1 MADNSTALID
11 ARRIFKVVRQKAYS
25 ATLATLEKAA
35 QDMLARFAQERKFFS
50 ITGNALT
57 SFSVGIYYKGSI
69 VSIFNL
75 GATAEQPTRVT
86 LRKGEIYDKEE
97 YYDGPITE
105 DEETGQRVIYRGKYG
120 KGGQWGPSI
129 GPWYLRRQHFPKRQT
144 WKMVVVLPV
153 SYAGYND
160 KITRTMQR
168 IMMEMPQII
177 DYNIVRIENTPSQSE
192 IASFLKSDT
201 MKDMGMATLDSPF

>member
-1 MADNSTALID
+1 MAENSTALVE

-35 QDMLARFAQERKFFS
+35 VDLLNHFAQERKFFS

-57 SFSVGIYYKGSI
+57 SFSVGIYYKGRL
-69 VSIFNL
+69 VSMFNM
-75 GATAEQPTRVT
+75 GQEAEAPTRVT
-86 LRKGEIYDKEE
+86 LKKGEVYDKEE

-105 DEETGQRVIYRGKYG
+105 DEETGERVIYRGKYG
-120 KGGQWGPSI
+120 QGGQWGPTL

-144 WKMVVVLPV
+144 WRMVAVLPV
-153 SYAGYND
+153 SYAGYNN

-168 IMMEMPQII
+168 LMTELPVII
-177 DYNIVRIENTPSQSE
+177 DYNVVRIENAPSQTE
-192 IASFLKSDT
+192 IFGELKNDT
-201 MKDMGMATLDSPF
+201 MRDMGLGVLDSPF